1 MGTLGKLIFSTLG
14 LRTGGCDHGSTQQAA
29 AELIDLHGKVER
41 DVTIAIKTF
50 ERPGCVDRLIAS
62 IRSSYPTVRILVA
75 DDSRSH
81 HREDGSE
88 EDGVK
93 WLNMPFDSGVSAG
106 RNLILDQVETPFIM
120 VLDDDFIFTGKTRL
134 EYLYQS
140 IAEHDL
146 DLVAGKVDGKS
157 YHALFENDEGQVRIH
172 KNRTLK
178 QEGNLIFSH
187 RVMSFFL
194 AKTDRLR
201 DFGGWD
207 PELKTY
213 DHTAF
218 FLRAFRS
225 DLKIAEDTR
234 VDVDHDHQCVT
245 EEQKAFYQKHRYR
258 RGDNNIEDYLGHIRS
273 KYRITG
279 EFP

>member
-1 MGTLGKLIFSTLG
+1 MGELGKLISSALG
-14 LRTGGCDHGSTQQAA
+14 WCTGGRKYQCTQQAA
-29 AELIDLHGKVER
+29 TELVELHAKIER
-41 DVTIAIKTF
+41 DVTVAVKTF
-50 ERPGCVDRLIAS
+50 ERPGCLERLIAS
-62 IRSSYPTVRILVA
+62 IRASYPTIRILVA

-81 HREDGSE
+81 YREDGGE
-88 EDGVK
+88 EDGIK

-120 VLDDDFIFTGKTRL
+120 VLDDDFIFTSKTRL

-140 IAEHDL
+140 IVKHNL

-157 YHALFENDEGQVRIH
+157 YHALFEDDEGKVRIH

-178 QEGNLIFSH
+178 HEGNLVFSH

-194 AKTDRLR
+194 ARTDRIR

-207 PELKTY
+207 AELKTY

-218 FLRAFRS
+218 FLRAFQINLR
-225 DLKIAEDTR
+225 IAEDTR
-234 VDVDHDHQCVT
+234 VDVSNDHQCVT
-245 EEQKAFYQKHRYR
+245 EEQRAFYQTHRFR
-258 RGDNNIEDYLGHIRS
+258 RGDNDIEDYLDHIRS

-279 EFP
+279 DFP